1 MKKNTKALE
10 EGQVLTEEQSV
21 DWAVDNIN
29 TEIQRRI
36 REFFK
41 WDRDVAEYSLGI
53 DNKNGYVVL
62 TWTKEGEENI
72 VDKFKA

>member
-41 WDRDVAEYSLGI
+41 
-53 DNKNGYVVL
+53 
-62 TWTKEGEENI
+62 
-72 VDKFKA
+72 